1 VTSEGERLMRHLH
14 SELARWW
21 KDAAMLEGKGAKIPA
36 GTLRRRMQGVSW
48 QLKAIAKAEGLDL
61 TTKDGHR

>member
-1 VTSEGERLMRHLH
+1 MTAEGERLLKHLH

-21 KDAAMLEGKGAKIPA
+21 ADAAKLEGKGTKVPA

-48 QLKAIAKAEGLDL
+48 QLKAIAKVEGLEL
-61 TTKDGHR
+61 S